1 MNIHLRRRKVTHMT
15 LKNHLGALLLA
26 AATIFGLATLTLVAP
41 PAAHAQAISGDITGE
56 VTDVNK
62 SVIVRA
68 SVQAKNV
75 ATGVSY
81 EASTNE
87 TGVYRLSNLPPGLYD
102 ITIKAAGF
110 TETVLKG
117 FRVELN
123 KISTENVSLA
133 VSAATETVQVS
144 AAAVALDTTTAQ
156 VQTSFDT
163 QQLTELPASAN
174 NVLNMSLMTS
184 GVASSGGLGDGT
196 GPSVGGQR
204 PRSNNYTVEGID
216 NNNKSVTGPLVY
228 VPSDAVSEF
237 TAMQNQFSAE
247 YGHSNGGQFNQ
258 VIKSGTNSF
267 HGVAYEYSQ
276 NRNYN
281 AIDAATARAQG
292 YQNVVNPRY
301 DDNRFG
307 GQVGG
312 PILKNRLFFFSNY
325 EQEPYGAPGTTASFC
340 APTAAG
346 FSTLDSISGLSSTNL
361 QVFKK
366 YTPVAASQASATDQL
381 CPQTISVAGQAIPV
395 GDVGVIAGTYLSQ
408 WRTINSVDYTINDR
422 DSLRVRY
429 LYNKSDGPDATAT
442 FPSFW
447 AVVPSRFHLVTA
459 SEFHTFSPTLSNELR
474 VGYNRYYS
482 VTPAPGTFPGLTSFP
497 NLTINDLNAVNI
509 GPDPNAPQGT
519 IQNTYQGSDSIIWN
533 KGRHTFK
540 IGAEY
545 RDVISPQLFIQRAR
559 GDYQYSTLETYLFDI
574 TPDYLGER
582 NATAPGV
589 SPTYYGN
596 QQVAYAYFQDDF
608 HVSQALTL
616 NLGIR
621 YEYTGVP
628 LGSKQQV
635 ANSAASVPGLITF
648 GEPTSQ
654 KANFVPRLGFAYSVD
669 ANTVVRGGF
678 GMGYDV
684 LYDNLGTLSAAPQ
697 YQVTEEVDYNN
708 PVTGFLANGGL
719 PENVTIPDLATQR
732 ALTTAY
738 VPNQELPYAENWS
751 LGVERTFGQNY
762 TAEVR
767 YLGTRGIHLPA
778 QNRLNRQNVV
788 TGANSLPV
796 YFSPTTITDP
806 LALTLTQVKANGSS
820 FVPAYTNAGFTSSI
834 VGFMPYSESN
844 YNGLAS
850 QLTRRFAN
858 GLLFN
863 AAYTWSKTM
872 DDATASVFST
882 YLTPRRPQDFR
893 NVAGDYSRSALDHT
907 HRFTFATV
915 YDLPFFSNSS
925 ALLKNT
931 LGNWEIAPAYTYQ
944 SPEYAT
950 VQSGT
955 DANLNGDSAGDRV
968 FINPNGKKGTGT
980 SASPVYNP
988 SLAGLCGTDKH
999 GNPISGCSANLVAY
1013 QADDPNAYYV
1023 AGAAGTLPTSSRNT
1037 LPIRPIK
1044 NFDLSVVKSVS
1055 IKERMKFQFGASAWN
1070 VLNHSQYLPG
1080 SVNNINS
1087 LGYTDGATLNY
1098 LIPGSPTFNNPEA
1111 TYSNNARSMQLFAK
1125 FQF

>member
-1 MNIHLRRRKVTHMT
+1 MT
-15 LKNHLGALLLA
+15 LTKKYLGTLILA
-26 AATIFGLATLTLVAP
+26 ATTIIGLVTLVLVAP
-41 PAAHAQAISGDITGE
+41 HAAYAQAISGDITGV
-56 VTDVNK
+56 VTDAGNA
-62 SVIVRA
+62 VIVRA
-68 SVQAKNV
+68 SLVAKNV

-87 TGVYRLSNLPPGLYD
+87 VGAYRFSNLPAGLYD
-102 ITIKAAGF
+102 LTVTAKGF
-110 TETVLKG
+110 NAKVLKG

-123 KISTENVSLA
+123 KVSTENVTLSVLA
-133 VSAATETVQVS
+133 ANESVQVV
-144 AAAVALDTTTAQ
+144 AAAVSLDTTTAQ
-156 VQTSFDT
+156 VQTSFDSM
-163 QQLTELPASAN
+163 QLTMLPAAAN
-174 NVLNMSLMTS
+174 QVLNMSLMTA
-184 GVASSGGLGDGT
+184 GVASSGGMGDGT

-247 YGHSNGGQFNQ
+247 FGHSNGGQFNQ

-281 AIDAATARAQG
+281 AVDALTARAQG
-292 YQNVVNPRY
+292 NENVVNPRY

-307 GQVGG
+307 GQIGG
-312 PILKNRLFFFSNY
+312 PIKRNRLFFFSNY

-346 FSTLDSISGLSSTNL
+346 FSTLDGIGGLSSTNL
-361 QVFKK
+361 GVFKK
-366 YTPVAASQASATDQL
+366 YSPVAATQAGANDQI
-381 CPQTISVAGQAIPV
+381 CPQTIMVAGHAIPV
-395 GDVGVIAGTYLSQ
+395 GDVGVVAGTFLSQ
-408 WRTINSVDYTINDR
+408 WRTINSVDYTINDK

-429 LYNKSDGPDATAT
+429 LYNKSDGPDASAT

-447 AVVPSRFHLVTA
+447 ATSPSRYHLITA

-474 VGYNRYYS
+474 IGYNRYYN
-482 VTPAPGTFPGLTSFP
+482 VTPAPGEFPGLTVFP
-497 NLTINDLNAVNI
+497 NITINDLNAVNI

-519 IQNTYQGSDSIIWN
+519 VQNTYVGSDSIIWN

-540 IGAEY
+540 MGFEY

-559 GDYQYSTLETYLFDI
+559 GDYQYENLETYLYDI

-596 QQVAYAYFQDDF
+596 QQVAYSYFQDDF
-608 HVSQALTL
+608 HVARNLTL
-616 NLGIR
+616 NLGVR
-621 YEYTGVP
+621 YEFTGVTT
-628 LGSKQQV
+628 GAKQQV
-635 ANSAASVPGLITF
+635 ANIAASVPGLITF
-648 GEPTSQ
+648 SSPKSQ
-654 KANFVPRLGFAYSVD
+654 KFNLVPRVGFNYSVD
-669 ANTVVRGGF
+669 SRTVIRGGF

-684 LYDNLGTLSAAPQ
+684 LYDNLGILSAAPQ
-697 YQVTEEVDYNN
+697 YQVTEEVDYNH

-719 PENVTIPDLATQR
+719 PENVTIPDLKTQR
-732 ALTTAY
+732 KLTTAY
-738 VPNQELPYAENWS
+738 IPDQKLPYAENWS
-751 LGVERTFGQNY
+751 LGVERTFGENY

-767 YLGTRGIHLPA
+767 YLGTRGIHLPT

-788 TGANSLPV
+788 TADNQLPV
-796 YFSPTTITDP
+796 FFSATTITDP
-806 LALTLTQVKANGSS
+806 SAKTLAQVKAARSS
-820 FVPAYTNAGFTSSI
+820 LVPEYKAAGFTSSI

-844 YNGLAS
+844 YNGLAT

-893 NVAGDYSRSALDHT
+893 NVAGDYSRSALDRT
-907 HRFTFATV
+907 HRLTFAVV
-915 YDLPFFSNSS
+915 YDVPFFSKSRG
-925 ALLKNT
+925 LLKNT

-980 SASPVYNP
+980 GVTPIYVP
-988 SLAGLCGTDKH
+988 SLASLCKPDED
-999 GNPISGCSANLVAY
+999 GNPVSKCDANLAGY
-1013 QADDPNAYYV
+1013 YATDPNAYYV
-1023 AGAAGTLPTSSRNT
+1023 AGAAGTLPTSGRNT
-1037 LPIRPIK
+1037 LPIRPIN

-1055 IKERMKFQFGASAWN
+1055 IREQCKIQFGAGAWN

-1087 LGYTDGATLNY
+1087 LGYTDGATLSY
-1098 LIPGSPTFNNPEA
+1098 LTPASTTFNKPEA
-1111 TYSNNARSMQLFAK
+1111 TFSNNSRSMQLYARFM
-1125 FQF
+1125 F

>member
-1 MNIHLRRRKVTHMT
+1 MIPTK
-15 LKNHLGALLLA
+15 KHLGALFLVAITL
-26 AATIFGLATLTLVAP
+26 FGLATLVTVAP
-41 PAAHAQAISGDITGE
+41 PAHAQAISGDITG
-56 VTDVNK
+56 VVADANNA
-62 SVIVRA
+62 VIPRA
-68 SVQAKNV
+68 SIEAKNV

-81 EASTNE
+81 AASTNE
-87 TGVYRLSNLPPGLYD
+87 VGAYRFSNLPAGLYD
-102 ITIKAAGF
+102 LTITAKGF
-110 TETVLKG
+110 TTSVLKG

-123 KISTENVSLA
+123 KISTENVTLSI
-133 VSAATETVQVS
+133 SAATETVQVS

-163 QQLTELPASAN
+163 QQLVTLPATAN
-174 NVLNMSLMTS
+174 QVLNMSLMTA
-184 GVASSGGLGDGT
+184 GVGSSGGMGDGT

-247 YGHSNGGQFNQ
+247 FGHSNGGQFNQ
-258 VIKSGTNSF
+258 IIKSGTNSF

-281 AIDAATARAQG
+281 AIDASVARAQG
-292 YQNVVNPRY
+292 YQNVVKPRY

-312 PILKNRLFFFSNY
+312 PIKRNKLFFFSNY

-340 APTAAG
+340 APTAPG

-361 QVFKK
+361 TVFKQ
-366 YTPVAASQASATDQL
+366 YSPVAATQATPDDQL
-381 CPQTISVAGQAIPV
+381 CPQTISVGGQSIPV
-395 GDVGVIAGTYLSQ
+395 GDVGVIAGTFLSQ
-408 WRTINSVDYTINDR
+408 WRTINSVDYTISDK
-422 DSLRVRY
+422 DSLRGRY
-429 LYNKSDGPDATAT
+429 LYNKSDGPDAAAT

-447 AVVPSRFHLVTA
+447 VTQPARYHLVTL
-459 SEFHTFSPTLSNELR
+459 SEFHTFTPSLSSEFR
-474 VGYNRYYS
+474 IGYNRYYN

-497 NLTINDLNAVNI
+497 NITINDLNAVNI

-519 IQNTYQGSDSIIWN
+519 VQNTYQGSEGIIWN
-533 KGRHTFK
+533 KGRHTLK

-559 GDYQYSTLETYLFDI
+559 GDYQYSALDVYLHDV

-608 HVSQALTL
+608 HVTRDLTL
-616 NLGIR
+616 NLGVR
-621 YEYTGVP
+621 YEYTGVTE
-628 LGSKQQV
+628 GAKQQV
-635 ANSAASVPGLITF
+635 ANIDASVPGLITF
-648 GEPTSQ
+648 GVPKSQ
-654 KANFVPRLGFAYSVD
+654 KLNFVPRLGFAYSID
-669 ANTVVRGGF
+669 PKTVVRGGF

-684 LYDNLGTLSAAPQ
+684 LYDNLGILSAAPQ

-708 PVTGFLANGGL
+708 PVTGFLAGGGL
-719 PENVTIPDLATQR
+719 PQNVTIPDLETQR

-738 VPNQELPYAENWS
+738 IPDQKLPYAENWS

-767 YLGTRGIHLPA
+767 YLGTRGIHLPT
-778 QNRLNRQNVV
+778 QNRLNRQ
-788 TGANSLPV
+788 TQAFGSNSLPV
-796 YFSPTTITDP
+796 FFSPTSITDP
-806 LALTLTQVKANGSS
+806 SALTLTQLKKNRPSL
-820 FVPAYTNAGFTSSI
+820 VPQYSAAGFTSSI

-844 YNGLAS
+844 YNGMAT

-882 YLTPRRPQDFR
+882 YLTPRRPQDHR

-907 HRFTFATV
+907 NRLTFATV

-955 DANLNGDSAGDRV
+955 DANLNGDSAGDRT

-980 SASPVYNP
+980 GVSPVYNP
-988 SLAGLCGTDKH
+988 SLANLCGTDDN
-999 GNPISGCSANLVAY
+999 GDPISGCSANLVAY

-1023 AGAAGTLPTSSRNT
+1023 AGAAGTLPTNTRNT
-1037 LPIRPIK
+1037 LPIRPIN

-1055 IKERMKFQFGASAWN
+1055 IKERYKFQFGAGAWN

-1087 LGYTDGATLNY
+1087 IGYTNGATLSY
-1098 LIPGSPTFNNPEA
+1098 LVPSSTTFNNPEA
-1111 TYSNNARSMQLFAK
+1111 TFSNNARTMQLFAK
-1125 FQF
+1125 FMF